1 MHIIKQNRFLQI
13 LCCSV
18 LLTAFVACKVS
29 YSFSG
34 ASISP
39 DVKTVYIEY
48 FPNRAR
54 VINPTLS
61 QTVTESMKDKFVNE
75 TSLTLD
81 SEEGDLEISG
91 EITGYVIKPLSIQQ
105 STEGRDFASA
115 NRLTITMKVKF
126 VNNQDHDQD
135 YNSSF
140 SAYYDWDS
148 ALSLAEI
155 ENDAVDEIVEQLIED
170 VFNKSVANW

>member
-1 MHIIKQNRFLQI
+1 MI
-13 LCCSV
+13 
-18 LLTAFVACKVS
+18 AFTACKIS

-48 FPNRAR
+48 FPNRSR

-61 QTVTESMKDKFVNE
+61 QTVTEGMKDKFVNE

-81 SEEGDLEISG
+81 SEEGDLELSG
-91 EITGYVIKPLSIQQ
+91 EITGYEIRPLSFQQ

-126 VNNQDHDQD
+126 TNNKDHDQD

-140 SAYYDWDS
+140 SAYFDWDS
-148 ALSLAEI
+148 SLDFASVE
-155 ENDAVDEIVEQLIED
+155 DAAVTEIVEQIVED
-170 VFNKSVANW
+170 VFNRSVANW